1 MTQTDGGKPLLD
13 CRGLEITFNPGVA
26 DARKALDGLDFVLA
40 EREFAVAIG
49 SNGAGKSTLLNAI
62 AGSVSLDRGTI
73 RLGDRDLTRLAPYRR
88 AGLITRVFQDPM
100 SGTAAGMTIEEN
112 LALAEQRGRQRG
124 FRAHLNPSRRDRYR
138 DLLRTLSLGL
148 EDRLTTQVAL
158 LSGGQRQALSLL
170 MALISKPRLLLL
182 DEHTAAL
189 DPRTAD
195 IVMQATLDAVRQTD
209 VATIMITHNMRHAI
223 ETGTRLVMMDA
234 GRVVYDVSGAEK
246 NSLTPEAL
254 VERFKI
260 DNDRMRLN
268 G

>member
-1 MTQTDGGKPLLD
+1 MSGTASPLLD
-13 CRGLEITFNPGVA
+13 CSGLDITFNPGVP
-26 DARKALDGLDFVLA
+26 DARKALDGLDFSLNDGD
-40 EREFAVAIG
+40 FAVIIG

-62 AGSVSLDRGTI
+62 AGTVTLDHGTI
-73 RLGDRDLTRLAPYRR
+73 RLGAHDLTRLAPYRR

-100 SGTAAGMTIEEN
+100 TGTAADMTIEEN
-112 LALAEQRGRQRG
+112 LALAEQRGRRRG
-124 FRAHLNPSRRDRYR
+124 LRPHLSAARRDHYR

-195 IVMQATLDAVRQTD
+195 IVMQATLSAVAQSD
-209 VATIMITHNMRHAI
+209 VTTIMITHNMTHAI
-223 ETGTRLVMMDA
+223 ETGTRLVMMNA
-234 GRVVYDVSGAEK
+234 GRVVYEVSGAEK
-246 NSLTPEAL
+246 SALTPDAL
-254 VERFKI
+254 IERFNI
-260 DNDRMRLN
+260 DNDRMLLN